1 MEDGIPRIKN
11 AVLVD
16 QILVKLDVEMGQ
28 EIREL
33 KSRHKV
39 DVHELVRSFL
49 RHELP
54 KIKAKLNA

>member
-28 EIREL
+28 EVREL

-49 RHELP
+49 RRELP
-54 KIKAKLNA
+54 KIKAKLGA